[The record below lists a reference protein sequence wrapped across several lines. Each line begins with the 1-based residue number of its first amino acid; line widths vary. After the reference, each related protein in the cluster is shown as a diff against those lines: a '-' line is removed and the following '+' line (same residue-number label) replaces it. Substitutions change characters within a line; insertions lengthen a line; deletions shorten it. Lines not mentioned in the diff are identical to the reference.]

1 MYFNDLSEIL
11 EISGRTNCAIFVV
24 PDVSKVSI
32 KNAFVLEPE
41 KKTVIEVEK
50 VREMMGR
57 VLTKQKKDVFVVIRP
72 AEKLSEAAANAF
84 LKSLEEPGEK
94 VHFVL
99 VTANASRLLPTILS
113 RAQIYFLRTRRS
125 DTEIIADETVKVLAK
140 KLITARSADLV
151 RVMNEITAGKK
162 VSREFVL
169 SVISVAIE
177 MLYKSYFL
185 TKKEQF
191 LKKLPKFL
199 KLYENL
205 EANGHIKLHLVA
217 DLC

>member
-1 MYFNDLSEIL
+1 MYFNDLSEI
-11 EISGRTNCAIFVV
+11 IKIGRRTNCAIFVV
-24 PDVSKVSI
+24 PEVFEVKI
-32 KNAFVLEPE
+32 KNAFILEPE

-50 VREMMGR
+50 VREVISR
-57 VLTKQKKDVFVVIRP
+57 ISVKQTKDEFVIIRP
-72 AEKLSEAAANAF
+72 AEKMSEAAANAF

-99 VTANASRLLPTILS
+99 VTANASKLLPTILS

-125 DTEIIADETVKVLAK
+125 DTEIIADEKVKALAK

-169 SVISVAIE
+169 NVVSVAIE

-199 KLYENL
+199 KLYDNL